1 MSKRVIKNPKKIE
14 MITNDDEL
22 FYERI
27 SSKKVFIIV
36 TLFIA
41 SIIFFLSTTLELKE
55 DRADML
61 WNSITIV
68 ILVLILLFYFNMI

>member
-1 MSKRVIKNPKKIE
+1 MSKRVIKNSKKIE

-22 FYERI
+22 FQERI

-55 DRADML
+55 DKADTL